1 MFIIEKEVS
10 HELTINKSR
19 FITFLKPIDSEAA
32 ASQYLKEVK
41 KNHPK
46 ATHHCYAY
54 IIEPHINRSNDD
66 GEPAGTAGVPIL
78 EVLLKQELTN
88 LIAVV
93 VRYYGGIPLG
103 AGGLIRAY
111 SRSVS
116 ETLKLVD
123 TYQLVETKVYQ
134 VSFGYHQID
143 LINSFLGNNQIL
155 NKDFQETV
163 TYQFATNDIDIIKGI
178 TNLTSGT
185 VIPQFLE
192 TRLISSIKKDTEK

>member
-111 SRSVS
+111 SRSVG
-116 ETLKLVD
+116 EALKLVD

>member
-1 MFIIEKEVS
+1 MFIIKKEVS

-19 FITFLKPIDSEAA
+19 FITFLKPIDNEEAA
-32 ASQYLKEVK
+32 THYLKEIK

-88 LIAVV
+88 LIAIV

-103 AGGLIRAY
+103 AGGLIRTY

-116 ETLKLVD
+116 EALKLVD
-123 TYQLVETKVYQ
+123 TYQLIATKVYQ

-143 LINSFLGNNQIL
+143 LINSFLGNNHIL

-192 TRLISSIKKDTEK
+192 TRLISSFKKDNEK

>member
-1 MFIIEKEVS
+1 MFIIKKEVS

-19 FITFLKPIDSEAA
+19 FITFLKPIDNEEAA
-32 ASQYLKEVK
+32 THYLKEIK

-88 LIAVV
+88 LIAIV

-103 AGGLIRAY
+103 AGGLIRTY

-116 ETLKLVD
+116 EALKLVD
-123 TYQLVETKVYQ
+123 TYQLIATKVYQ

-143 LINSFLGNNQIL
+143 LINSFLGNNHIL

-163 TYQFATNDIDIIKGI
+163 TYQFATNDMDIIKGI

-192 TRLISSIKKDTEK
+192 TRLISTIKKDNKK